1 MRGAL
6 SRLAFAMRAW
16 LRCEFKP
23 KRSHRRSFVHTLVW
37 LTRVWLT
44 RVLATVMSSSH
55 DGPVG
60 TVLLSMTSSTLD
72 DKKET
77 VDLELSVDEFMK
89 LKNKLMDASR
99 EMRLA

>member
-1 MRGAL
+1 
-6 SRLAFAMRAW
+6 
-16 LRCEFKP
+16 
-23 KRSHRRSFVHTLVW
+23 
-37 LTRVWLT
+37 
-44 RVLATVMSSSH
+44 MSSSD